1 MAIMLMRFLSGF
13 NSVLLALCVGSV
25 FGADEGREFIAPS
38 VAGDVH
44 ASTLVPI
51 GENGDCFA
59 AWFEGAKE
67 GAGDVAICGARR
79 RNGAWEAKRTL
90 AKINPESPH
99 WNPVLRRADD
109 GRICLYFKVGRN
121 CVDWRTYVQESRDDG
136 ETWSA
141 ARELVVGDVSGG
153 RGPVK
158 NKCLR
163 LKSGRWLAG
172 ASREF
177 DPRRIDLTVCWRA
190 FVDISDD
197 DGRTWRRSS
206 DFPVPADAPKW
217 GKRPFG
223 VIQPTLWE
231 DADGVHALM
240 RATDG
245 WIWRTD
251 SADDGETWCECYRS
265 SLENINSGID
275 CVRASNGRLYL
286 VMNGCNR
293 DEKQREWGSRN
304 HLEIRESAD
313 GGKTWRVLEVLADD
327 AFKQADGR
335 RSEYSYPAIVELC
348 KGALAVTYTFNRH
361 QIAFATIRIEGR

>member
-1 MAIMLMRFLSGF
+1 MRGVF
-13 NSVLLALCVGSV
+13 VLLAISAGIV
-25 FGADEGREFIAPS
+25 FGADGEVEFIAAP
-38 VAGDVH
+38 VAGHVH

-51 GENGDCFA
+51 GGDGDCFV
-59 AWFEGAKE
+59 AWFEGTRE
-67 GAGDVAICGARR
+67 SAGDVAICGARR
-79 RNGAWEAKRTL
+79 RNGVWKAKRTL

-109 GRICLYFKVGRN
+109 GRLCLYFKVGRN
-121 CVDWRTYVQESRDDG
+121 CADWRTYVQESRDDG

-141 ARELVVGDVSGG
+141 ARELVCGDVSGG

-177 DPRRIDLTVCWRA
+177 DPRHLDLTVCWRS

-217 GKRPFG
+217 GKHPFG

-231 DADGVHALM
+231 DGEGVHAFL

-245 WIWRTD
+245 WIWRAD
-251 SADDGETWCECYRS
+251 SADNGETWCECYRS

-275 CVRASNGRLYL
+275 CVRTSDGRLYL
-286 VMNGCNR
+286 VLNGCNR
-293 DEKQREWGSRN
+293 DGKERGWGSRN
-304 HLEIRESAD
+304 HLEIQESSD
-313 GGKTWRVLEVLADD
+313 GGKTWKAFKVLADD
-327 AFKQADGR
+327 ALRQEDGR
-335 RSEYSYPAIVELC
+335 RSEYSYPAIVELR
-348 KGALAVTYTFNRH
+348 KGVLAVTYTYNRR
-361 QIAFATIRIEGR
+361 QIAFATLPQ